1 MQVNM
6 CVLAVATQKDITEV
20 DIKGLL
26 HPPQWLEDETEYD
39 IEMLKGLVTYAIM
52 KAYNLVNS
60 LTDGIVCNSV
70 LTA

>member
-39 IEMLKGLVTYAIM
+39 IEMLKGLVTYAIV
-52 KAYNLVNS
+52 KA
-60 LTDGIVCNSV
+60 II
-70 LTA
+70 